1 MASIAFQLAVSAWSA
16 RERDTIALPHH
27 AELLI
32 VGRCAVGG
40 CGGRRRGLVSRRHV
54 GKARVVS
61 QVECARGCAGERL
74 LARGALGFIKTLA
87 LSVS

>member
-16 RERDTIALPHH
+16 GERDTIALSHN
-27 AELLI
+27 AELLV
-32 VGRCAVGG
+32 VGRCAVGRG
-40 CGGRRRGLVSRRHV
+40 RGGRRELVSRRHV